1 MTRLVTHTHIAP
13 VVSKFIHNF
22 PILKSC
28 KNFILRYFCCI
39 WLRSSRSSFERYWNS
54 NTTLLCL
61 FSPINAKLYR
71 LIMTHDLSAT
81 HRKIIVC
88 WISLIHFLTDKISSH
103 THYNLKFFFQLY
115 KWFKKNGNSEIINIF
130 PMHVILTFSVLPLLI
145 FLIL

>member
-28 KNFILRYFCCI
+28 KKFHFEIFLLHLATLVAIVFWALLKFKYYFA
-39 WLRSSRSSFERYWNS
+39 LPF
-54 NTTLLCL
+54 
-61 FSPINAKLYR
+61 FPINAKLYR

-103 THYNLKFFFQLY
+103 TLQFKFFFQLY

>member
-61 FSPINAKLYR
+61 FFPINAKLYR

-103 THYNLKFFFQLY
+103 TLQFKVFFSSSI
-115 KWFKKNGNSEIINIF
+115 NGLRKIINIF